1 MSKIETVKPTD
12 YLANFRRQKDESAK
26 KALEKY
32 RAENKDSMK
41 DKPKSNELGRDAF
54 LKLMVAQLKNQNPL
68 DPKDNQAFVAQLAQ
82 FSTVEGIEKLNK
94 TATGF
99 ESSMN
104 SKNALQASSLVG
116 RSVIVNGNKNGLL
129 MPKGVVSG
137 FSELPGSATNMVLS
151 IQGKNGELLE
161 KIKLGNHDAG
171 AMSLRWDGYNL
182 MMDGKVVK
190 FDHSK
195 LNRNEILKDDKGK
208 PIMGPDGKPMTK
220 PYPSG
225 QYRFK
230 LNAQMKG
237 KSEDVQMQ
245 MSSKV
250 DSVTMSANGK
260 VTLNLTGGQ
269 SATMDKVK
277 QILDI

>member
-1 MSKIETVKPTD
+1 MSKIETAKPTD
-12 YLANFRRQKDESAK
+12 YLANLRRQKDESAK

-116 RSVIVNGNKNGLL
+116 RSVIVDGNKNGLL

-137 FSELPGSATNMVLS
+137 FSELPASATNMVLS

-161 KIKLGNHDAG
+161 KINLGNHDSG
-171 AMSLRWDGYNL
+171 AMSLCWDGYNL

-208 PIMGPDGKPMTK
+208 PVMGPDGKPMTK

-260 VTLNLTGGQ
+260 VTLNLTGGE

>member
-1 MSKIETVKPTD
+1 MAKVYDSSVD
-12 YLANFRRQKDESAK
+12 YLAKYRQDKEASK
-26 KALEKY
+26 KALAKY
-32 RAENKDSMK
+32 KVENKDSMK

-104 SKNALQASSLVG
+104 SKNALQASGMVG
-116 RSVIVNGNKNGLL
+116 RSVIVEGNKNGLL
-129 MPKGVVSG
+129 MNKGVVSG
-137 FSELPGSATNMVLS
+137 FTNLSASASNMVLS
-151 IQGKNGELLE
+151 IQGNNGQLLE
-161 KIKLGNHDAG
+161 KIELGSHDSG
-171 AMSLRWDGYNL
+171 PMSLRWDGYNL
-182 MMDGKVVK
+182 MMDGQVVK
-190 FDHSK
+190 LDHSK
-195 LNRNEILKDDKGK
+195 LKRNEILKDKDGK
-208 PIMGPDGKPMTK
+208 PVMGPDGKPMTK
-220 PYPSG
+220 PYPAG

-230 LNAQMKG
+230 ISAQVKG

-250 DSVTMSANGK
+250 DSVTMNANGK

-269 SATMDKVK
+269 SATMDQVK
-277 QILDI
+277 QVLDI

>member
-1 MSKIETVKPTD
+1 MSKIETAKPTD
-12 YLANFRRQKDESAK
+12 YLANLRRQKDESAK

-116 RSVIVNGNKNGLL
+116 RSVIVDGNKNGLL

-137 FSELPGSATNMVLS
+137 FSELPASATNMVLS

-161 KIKLGNHDAG
+161 KINLGNHDSG

-208 PIMGPDGKPMTK
+208 PVMGPDGKPMTK

-260 VTLNLTGGQ
+260 VTLNLTGGE